1 MAKKKASLEG
11 KVDALITIVE
21 NGFAAVAG
29 DIADIKDRMA
39 TKDDIAALQKTL
51 DEHTDTL
58 ADHTRR
64 LGNIENDVKTDLDKR
79 LQLEV
84 RVANVEKKVSGA
96 SRA

>member
-39 TKDDIAALQKTL
+39 TKDDIAEVRREMATKEQLAGLQTQVNSIERHLRETKT
-51 DEHTDTL
+51 EIRL
-58 ADHTRR
+58 AD
-64 LGNIENDVKTDLDKR
+64 
-79 LQLEV
+79 LE
-84 RVANVEKKVSGA
+84 EKVFGA
-96 SRA
+96 SRS